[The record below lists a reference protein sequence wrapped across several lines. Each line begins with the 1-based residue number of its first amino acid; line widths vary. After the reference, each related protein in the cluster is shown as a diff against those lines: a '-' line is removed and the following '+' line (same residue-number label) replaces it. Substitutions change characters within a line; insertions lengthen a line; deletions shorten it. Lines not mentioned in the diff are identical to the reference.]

1 MNATLKQFTAEICTI
16 KLGMEYFESVS
27 EYFSSVD
34 EAINWAQSLKEKG
47 ASSVILASKDG
58 TVFIL

>member
-1 MNATLKQFTAEICTI
+1 MNTTLKQFTAEICTI
-16 KLGMEYFESVS
+16 KLGMEHFESVS

-34 EAINWAQSLKEKG
+34 EAISWAQSLKDKG